1 MKTSAA
7 EFLVHYGIL
16 PSSTVSQSTTPAMHA
31 QFTADRV
38 RDLLLNE
45 AFCDVGEDEH
55 VRFLLCALI
64 LTLIKLVGQRR
75 TLC

>member
-1 MKTSAA
+1 MKTAA
-7 EFLVHYGIL
+7 VEFLVHYGIVL
-16 PSSTVSQSTTPAMHA
+16 SSTASQSTTPALEA

-38 RDLLLNE
+38 HDLLLNE
-45 AFCDVGEDEH
+45 AFCDVGEDDH
-55 VRFLLCALI
+55 VRFILCALM